1 MKNNN
6 TRTRKG
12 RPVKCIETNEIFAS
26 AVEAAKAFGCSH
38 DLVGLNCR
46 GTIKSAKGM
55 HFTYIN
61 KPDMVIN
68 INGEANIPEF
78 KRNIVIQKESIVEA
92 NGSRDNGNCKS
103 VLCITDGKAFSSMAD
118 AAEYYGIGQSQ
129 ISYACK
135 EKGRTADGKQ
145 FCKFSDLYL
154 YINEIND
161 AINKKN
167 AYYTLVEK
175 ENKRK
180 ELISNVN
187 KCEETVRSIEVMLA
201 DAKSDLDAAKAELEN
216 FDC

>member
-1 MKNNN
+1 MK
-6 TRTRKG
+6 TRAI
-12 RPVKCIETNEIFAS
+12 KCEETGQCFNSITEAGKHFDMHRTLIGNAAS
-26 AVEAAKAFGCSH
+26 GKIS
-38 DLVGLNCR
+38 
-46 GTIKSAKGM
+46 SAKGM

-68 INGEANIPEF
+68 INGETNIPEF
-78 KRNIVIQKESIVEA
+78 KRNIVIQKESTIEA
-92 NGSRDNGNCKS
+92 NGKRDNGNCKS
-103 VLCITDGKAFSSMAD
+103 VLCITEGKAFASMAD
-118 AAEYYGIGQSQ
+118 AAEYYEMHPTQ

-135 EKGRTADGKQ
+135 EKGRKADGKQ

-187 KCEETVRSIEVMLA
+187 KCEETVRSIEVMLI
-201 DAKSDLDAAKAELEN
+201 DAKRDLEEAKAELES
-216 FDC
+216 FDY